1 MKQPWKGYVEPFKMW
16 GNLYFVGT
24 EPASVYIID
33 AGEGLIMLDTGYQQ
47 SLYLVIH
54 NMHLLGLKPENIK

>member
-1 MKQPWKGYVEPFKMW
+1 MKQPWKGYIEPFKMW

-24 EPASVYIID
+24 EPASVHIID
-33 AGEGLIMLDTGYQQ
+33 TGEGMIMLDTGYQQ

-54 NMHLLGLKPENIK
+54 YALIGIKS